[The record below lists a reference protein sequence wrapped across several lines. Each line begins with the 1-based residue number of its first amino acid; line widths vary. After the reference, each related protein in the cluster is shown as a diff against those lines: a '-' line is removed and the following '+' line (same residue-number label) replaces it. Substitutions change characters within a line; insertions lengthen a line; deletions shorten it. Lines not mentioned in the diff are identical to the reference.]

1 RFEYVRR
8 EFLGEVRCLVFDVSP
23 IQSAQAGRFVG
34 RMWVEDRDYS
44 IVRFNGTYVPPRLA
58 KAATTERYFHFDSW
72 RVNSGGRWTPA
83 QIYVEEQGTAG
94 QGSAGTPRFKAQTRV
109 WDFAA
114 APTNQLDEL
123 TSILIDA
130 ESAVKDVETSTDA
143 SPLESQRSW
152 EHQAEANLLARLEK
166 GGLLAPRGAVEEVL
180 DTVINNLIASS
191 NLNLEAHCRVLLT
204 TPLESFSIG
213 HTIVISRGLIDV
225 LPDETSLALVLA
237 DELSHIAL
245 GHRTP
250 TQFAFHNQTMR
261 SDAEILQRF
270 RFRRSPEEMLA
281 AGKKT
286 IGIMRTSPY
295 QKTASAGLFL
305 KAIASHASAL
315 PRLLQANLGNQ
326 MADTEAIKRLAD
338 FAASAPALD
347 EQKLEQ
353 IAALPLGSRV
363 KVSPWDNRITL
374 VKTRPIA
381 LLSAREKMPFEV
393 TPFVLYLTH
402 AAAASNTENIRG
414 EQK

>member
-1 RFEYVRR
+1 
-8 EFLGEVRCLVFDVSP
+8 
-23 IQSAQAGRFVG
+23 
-34 RMWVEDRDYS
+34 
-44 IVRFNGTYVPPRLA
+44 
-58 KAATTERYFHFDSW
+58 
-72 RVNSGGRWTPA
+72 
-83 QIYVEEQGTAG
+83 
-94 QGSAGTPRFKAQTRV
+94 
-109 WDFAA
+109 
-114 APTNQLDEL
+114 
-123 TSILIDA
+123 
-130 ESAVKDVETSTDA
+130 
-143 SPLESQRSW
+143 
-152 EHQAEANLLARLEK
+152 
-166 GGLLAPRGAVEEVL
+166 
-180 DTVINNLIASS
+180 
-191 NLNLEAHCRVLLT
+191 VLLT
-204 TPLESFSIG
+204 TPLETFTIG

-286 IGIMRTSPY
+286 IEIMRTSPY

-326 MADTEAIKRLAD
+326 MADTEAVKRLAD

-402 AAAASNTENIRG
+402 SAAVSKTESARG